1 MSDAVHEASQ
11 EFWQPPVPL
20 EAAPVVVSPTPDAP
34 VLAET
39 CPRCSAEYLF
49 GSRFCHTC
57 GTHRPE
63 KAVAHVAR
71 RSAAGEFASEV
82 VVTLTE
88 LSRTIADRVSGGR
101 IKFPAWM
108 RYLHFHEI
116 KRLIGLSTAS
126 LVSFFIGLGCIAG
139 AIGVSLFYH
148 ASNLAEF
155 QAVQLW
161 RIQWLLGAMAAFVAG
176 ILLKKPF
183 RDEDDE

>member
-20 EAAPVVVSPTPDAP
+20 EVAAGVATPEAP
-34 VLAET
+34 VLADT
-39 CPRCSAEYLF
+39 CPSCSTEFLF

-57 GTHRPE
+57 GVHRPA
-63 KAVAHVAR
+63 KALAEVKKPSMA
-71 RSAAGEFASEV
+71 SEFAAEMV
-82 VVTLTE
+82 ATLQE
-88 LSRTIADRVSGGR
+88 LFKTVADRVSGGR
-101 IKFPAWM
+101 IKIPGWL

-126 LVSFFIGLGCIAG
+126 LISFFIGLGCVVG
-139 AIGVSLFYH
+139 AIGVSIFYK

-176 ILLKKPF
+176 ILLKKPY
-183 RDEDDE
+183 RDEDETD